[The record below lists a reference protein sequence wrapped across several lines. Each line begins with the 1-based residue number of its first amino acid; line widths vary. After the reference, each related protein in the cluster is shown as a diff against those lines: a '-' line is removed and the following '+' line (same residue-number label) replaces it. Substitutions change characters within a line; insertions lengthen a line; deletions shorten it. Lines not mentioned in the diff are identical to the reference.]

1 MSNEENKYWYL
12 RDHQLFKKLNA
23 EQLNQLCVLVNYKKA
38 KKGELIYFSS
48 AETPR
53 IFLLKKG
60 HIKLVSTDADGN
72 ETLNDV
78 IRSGD
83 LFGDL
88 SLSASPEGGEQAIAL
103 SDQVVICS
111 FLLADFEQLLVK
123 YPNLALT
130 YTKWVGL
137 KLIRLHNSYANLV
150 SKDAKT
156 RLLLFL
162 KEWAIREG
170 KFQGNDAII
179 DNYLTQA
186 DIAQLICTSR
196 QTTTQLFH
204 ELENQGKLQYSRS
217 SIWLTDYKSLN

>member
-12 RDHQLFKKLNA
+12 RDHQLFKKLNT

-48 AETPR
+48 AEKPR

-83 LFGDL
+83 LFGEL

-111 FLLADFEQLLVK
+111 FLLADFEHLLLK
-123 YPNLALT
+123 YPNLALS

-156 RLLLFL
+156 RLFLFL

-170 KFQGNDAII
+170 KLQGNDAII

-217 SIWLTDYKSLN
+217 SIWLKNYKSVN

>member
-60 HIKLVSTDADGN
+60 HIKLVSTDAEGN

-83 LFGDL
+83 LFGEL
-88 SLSASPEGGEQAIAL
+88 SLSASPEGCEQAIAL

-123 YPNLALT
+123 YPNLALS

-162 KEWAIREG
+162 KEWAQREG
-170 KFQGNDAII
+170 KIEGKDAYLS
-179 DNYLTQA
+179 NFLTQA

-217 SIWLTDYKSLN
+217 NIFLADYANLI